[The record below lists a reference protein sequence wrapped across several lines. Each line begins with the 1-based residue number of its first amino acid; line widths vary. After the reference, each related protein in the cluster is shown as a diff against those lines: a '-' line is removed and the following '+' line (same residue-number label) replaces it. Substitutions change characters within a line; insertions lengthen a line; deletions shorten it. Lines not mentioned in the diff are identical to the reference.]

1 MRAVLTVVGEDKKGI
16 IGRVSGALSE
26 FKVNI
31 EEISQTVLQSY
42 FTMMMVIDLSE
53 CEMGLSE
60 FQIKIKK
67 IGEDFG
73 VAIHVMHE
81 DIFKAMH
88 SV

>member
-16 IGRVSGALSE
+16 IGRVSGSLSD

-42 FTMMMVIDLSE
+42 FTMMMIVDLAE
-53 CEMGLSE
+53 CELSFAE
-60 FQIKIKK
+60 LQAKMKE
-67 IGEDFG
+67 IGEGFG

>member
-16 IGRVSGALSE
+16 IGRVSGALSD

-31 EEISQTVLQSY
+31 EEISQTVLQNY
-42 FTMMMVIDLSE
+42 FTMMMIVDLVE
-53 CEMGLSE
+53 CELSFAE
-60 FQIKIKK
+60 LQVEMKK
-67 IGEDFG
+67 IGEGFG